1 MNFKGIILTV
11 VSFLLVAVSCSVE
24 DDAYMN
30 DVNKE
35 MAAASE
41 EYAYVAFN
49 MGMQTKSSASEQN
62 GNTTIAN
69 TETIS
74 NVTFF
79 LFENGKVVGSAT
91 AGEGNAY
98 QTARILTKA
107 NGAKK
112 VFAIVNLSAETQ
124 TRLLS
129 YATENEV
136 RTAALNASD
145 MNNLVKVGEGSVQV
159 IDGVAS
165 TPSKYEEGEYP
176 TTTAS
181 ITVAQRTA
189 RIEISKLS
197 VFYADGCTK
206 YPVTLTGISLKN
218 QNLAGQVEGVAAIAN
233 YNSENTQ
240 SINQTKDFSN
250 ESVEFEEASNKYFY
264 TFANKTSVDDDMTA
278 LVLHFSINGKTFDRE
293 IKIKHINENKVE
305 AGFIYRLTINA
316 KVQSNEVESAVDC
329 HILDWNYNE
338 IDLGDIYAK

>member
-62 GNTTIAN
+62 GNTTIPN

-91 AGEGNAY
+91 AGAGDAY
-98 QTARILTKA
+98 LTARILTKA

-136 RTAALNASD
+136 RTAALNESD

-165 TPSKYEEGEYP
+165 TPSKYKEGEYP

-181 ITVAQRTA
+181 ITVTQRTA

-218 QNLAGQVEGVAAIAN
+218 QNLAGQVEGVAATAI
-233 YNSENTQ
+233 YNSNNTQ
-240 SINQTKDFSN
+240 SISQTKDISN
-250 ESVEFEEASNKYFY
+250 ESIEFETVSNKYFY
-264 TFANKTSVDDDMTA
+264 TFANETSVDDDMTA

-316 KVQSNEVESAVDC
+316 KVQSNEVESAVEC

>member
-24 DDAYMN
+24 NDTYMN

-49 MGMQTKSSASEQN
+49 MGMQTKSSASEQEN
-62 GNTTIAN
+62 IDD

-79 LFENGKVVGSAT
+79 LFQNGKVVGTAT
-91 AGEGNAY
+91 AGQGNDY
-98 QTARILTKA
+98 QNVRILTKA
-107 NGAKK
+107 NGAKT
-112 VFAIVNLSAETQ
+112 VFAIVNLSADTQ

-129 YATENEV
+129 YTTEYDV
-136 RTAALNASD
+136 RNAALDAND
-145 MNNLVKVGEGSVQV
+145 MNALVKVGEREVEV
-159 IDGVAS
+159 INGVAS
-165 TPSKYEEGEYP
+165 TPSNYKGEYP
-176 TTTAS
+176 TETAS

-218 QNLAGQVEGVAAIAN
+218 QNLAGQVEGVATAAN
-233 YNSENTQ
+233 YNSENTL
-240 SINQTKDFSN
+240 SIDETKENANKSIEF
-250 ESVEFEEASNKYFY
+250 ESVTDKYFY
-264 TFANKTSVDDDMTA
+264 TFANNTSKEDDMTA
-278 LVLHFSINGKTFDRE
+278 LVLHFSINGKAFDRE
-293 IKIKHINENKVE
+293 IKIKHIDTNKVE

-316 KVQSNEVESAVDC
+316 KVQSNDVESAVEC
-329 HILDWNYNE
+329 SILDWNYNE
-338 IDLGDIYAK
+338 INLGDIYAK